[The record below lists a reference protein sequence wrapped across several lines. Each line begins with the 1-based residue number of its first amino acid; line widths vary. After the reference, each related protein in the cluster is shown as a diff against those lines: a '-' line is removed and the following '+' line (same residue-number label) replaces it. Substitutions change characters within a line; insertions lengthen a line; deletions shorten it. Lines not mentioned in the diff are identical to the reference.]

1 MKIRSGFVS
10 NSSSASFNVVWQWLE
25 NEEDY
30 SVEQAVDKLFE
41 WDRRQEI
48 IDEVKKHTKKLQ
60 NNAFESH
67 FFTVMLNSPGDLG
80 KAAEALLFNLYC
92 RNISPTQC
100 GHGTVI
106 LKSVLEDD

>member
-25 NEEDY
+25 NEPDY

-41 WDRRQEI
+41 WDGRDEI
-48 IDEVKKHTKKLQ
+48 IDEIKKHTKKLQ
-60 NNAFESH
+60 NNIFETH
-67 FFTVMLNSPGDLG
+67 FFTVMLNCPADLG
-80 KAAEALLFNLYC
+80 TAAEAFIFHLYC
-92 RNISPTQC
+92 RNISPSLC

-106 LKSVLEDD
+106 LKSVLEDN